1 VQAFKLP
8 LSNLPRDVI
17 PFDSWNV
24 QLPENPKMTNFPVD
38 LFFSSMAIPV
48 ALGFVGA
55 LWALWAWIG
64 PKKP

>member
-1 VQAFKLP
+1 
-8 LSNLPRDVI
+8 
-17 PFDSWNV
+17 
-24 QLPENPKMTNFPVD
+24 MTNFPAD